1 MQTSSL
7 EHRLYKKNSS
17 STSNIDSNLLRVL
30 KRQKYQIIGNH
41 SAVKKCRWL
50 HMSLVEGRSC
60 YKSKFYGI
68 KSHRCVQFT
77 PSAIWCTQSCLHCW
91 RIQTGESN
99 LSWDESTSEIWDTP
113 SKIVDHILVSQKK
126 ILNGYKSQVLSGKI
140 KSDVYQEALK
150 PKHIAISL
158 AGEPTLY
165 PNLGELISEFH
176 SLGMTTFLVTN
187 GTRPDV
193 LRNLS
198 DEPTQLYISL
208 SASRSERYR
217 EICRPRSK
225 KYWRKLLETLNLL
238 KSFNCPSA
246 IRLTLIRG
254 LNLED
259 PRGYAK
265 LISKA
270 DPTYIEPK
278 AYMYIGY
285 SRKRLAFENMP
296 TYKQVREF
304 SLKLAESTGYRI
316 IDDSVESRVV
326 LLSKLEKPIKVC

>member
-1 MQTSSL
+1 M
-7 EHRLYKKNSS
+7 
-17 STSNIDSNLLRVL
+17 
-30 KRQKYQIIGNH
+30 
-41 SAVKKCRWL
+41 
-50 HMSLVEGRSC
+50 
-60 YKSKFYGI
+60 
-68 KSHRCVQFT
+68 
-77 PSAIWCTQSCLHCW
+77 
-91 RIQTGESN
+91 
-99 LSWDESTSEIWDTP
+99 
-113 SKIVDHILVSQKK
+113 
-126 ILNGYKSQVLSGKI
+126 
-140 KSDVYQEALK
+140 
-150 PKHIAISL
+150 
-158 AGEPTLY
+158 
-165 PNLGELISEFH
+165 
-176 SLGMTTFLVTN
+176 
-187 GTRPDV
+187 
-193 LRNLS
+193 
-198 DEPTQLYISL
+198 
-208 SASRSERYR
+208 
-217 EICRPRSK
+217 
-225 KYWRKLLETLNLL
+225 ETLNLL

-259 PRGYAK
+259 PQGYAK

>member
-1 MQTSSL
+1 MQASRL
-7 EHRLYKKNSS
+7 EQRLYEDKS
-17 STSNIDSNLLRVL
+17 STHSNIDSNLIQVL
-30 KRQKYQIIGNH
+30 KKQKYQIIGNH

-50 HMSLVEGRSC
+50 HMSLVEGRPC

-77 PSAIWCTQSCLHCW
+77 PSAIWCTQGCLHCW
-91 RIQTGESN
+91 RIQTGDSN

-113 SKIVDHILVSQKK
+113 SKIVDLSIAGQKK
-126 ILNGYKSQVLSGKI
+126 ILSGYKSQVLSGKI
-140 KSDVYQEALK
+140 KSDIYTEALK
-150 PKHIAISL
+150 PKHAAISL
-158 AGEPTLY
+158 AGEPALY
-165 PNLGELISEFH
+165 PDLGELLSEFH
-176 SLGMTTFLVTN
+176 NLGMTTFLVTN

-208 SASRSERYR
+208 SASRFKQYQK
-217 EICRPRSK
+217 ICRPQSK
-225 KYWRKLLETLNLL
+225 KYWRNLLETLNLL
-238 KSFNCPSA
+238 KSFNCPTA
-246 IRLTLIRG
+246 IRLTLVKG

-259 PRGYAK
+259 PLGYAK

-270 DPTYIEPK
+270 EPTYIEPK

-296 TYKQVREF
+296 TYKHVQEF

-316 IDDSVESRVV
+316 IDDSAESRVV

>member
-1 MQTSSL
+1 MQVSSL
-7 EHRLYKKNSS
+7 EEKLHKNSINY
-17 STSNIDSNLLRVL
+17 SNIDFNLLQVL

-68 KSHRCVQFT
+68 KSHRCIQFT

-99 LSWDESTSEIWDTP
+99 LSWDESTSKIWDNP
-113 SKIVDHILVSQKK
+113 SKIVNLLIAGQKK
-126 ILNGYKSQVLSGKI
+126 ILNGYKSQVISGKI
-140 KSDVYQEALK
+140 NTKKYQEALK
-150 PKHIAISL
+150 PKHVAISL

-165 PNLGELISEFH
+165 PELGELLTKFH

-187 GTRPDV
+187 GTRPDA
-193 LRNLS
+193 LKSLS

-208 SASRSERYR
+208 SASTLDKYQ
-217 EICRPRSK
+217 EICKPRSK
-225 KYWRKLLETLNLL
+225 KYWRKLLETLDLL
-238 KSFNCPSA
+238 KSYDCPTA
-246 IRLTLIRG
+246 IRLTLVKG

-259 PRGYAK
+259 PKGYSK

-270 DPTYIEPK
+270 DPTYIESK
-278 AYMYIGY
+278 AYMYVGY
-285 SRKRLAFENMP
+285 SRKRLEFENMS
-296 TYKQVREF
+296 TYKQVQEF
-304 SLKLAESTGYRI
+304 SLKLAESIGYKLV
-316 IDDSVESRVV
+316 DNSVESRVV

>member
-1 MQTSSL
+1 MQASRL
-7 EHRLYKKNSS
+7 EQRLYKENSD
-17 STSNIDSNLLRVL
+17 TVSNIDSNLIQVL
-30 KRQKYQIIGNH
+30 KKQKYQIIGNH

-50 HMSLVEGRSC
+50 HMSLVEGRTC

-68 KSHRCVQFT
+68 KSHRCIQFT
-77 PSAIWCTQSCLHCW
+77 SSAIWCTQSCLHCW
-91 RIQTGESN
+91 RIQSGESN

-113 SKIVDHILVSQKK
+113 LKIVDLSITGQKK
-126 ILNGYKSQVLSGKI
+126 ILSGYKSQVLTGKI
-140 KSDVYQEALK
+140 KSDIYEEALK
-150 PKHIAISL
+150 PKHVAISL

-165 PNLGELISEFH
+165 PDLGELLSEFH
-176 SLGMTTFLVTN
+176 NLGMTTFLVTN

-208 SASRSERYR
+208 SASKFKRYQ
-217 EICRPRSK
+217 EICRPRLK
-225 KYWRKLLETLNLL
+225 KYWRNLRETLSLL
-238 KSFNCPSA
+238 KSFNCPTA

-259 PRGYAK
+259 PLGYAK

-270 DPTYIEPK
+270 EPTYIEPK
-278 AYMYIGY
+278 AYMYVGY

-296 TYKQVREF
+296 TYEEVREF
-304 SLKLAESTGYRI
+304 SSKLAESTGYRI

-326 LLSKLEKPIKVC
+326 LLSKLEKPIKVS

>member
-1 MQTSSL
+1 M
-7 EHRLYKKNSS
+7 
-17 STSNIDSNLLRVL
+17 
-30 KRQKYQIIGNH
+30 
-41 SAVKKCRWL
+41 
-50 HMSLVEGRSC
+50 
-60 YKSKFYGI
+60 
-68 KSHRCVQFT
+68 
-77 PSAIWCTQSCLHCW
+77 
-91 RIQTGESN
+91 
-99 LSWDESTSEIWDTP
+99 
-113 SKIVDHILVSQKK
+113 
-126 ILNGYKSQVLSGKI
+126 
-140 KSDVYQEALK
+140 
-150 PKHIAISL
+150 
-158 AGEPTLY
+158 
-165 PNLGELISEFH
+165 
-176 SLGMTTFLVTN
+176 
-187 GTRPDV
+187 
-193 LRNLS
+193 
-198 DEPTQLYISL
+198 
-208 SASRSERYR
+208 
-217 EICRPRSK
+217 
-225 KYWRKLLETLNLL
+225 ETLNLL